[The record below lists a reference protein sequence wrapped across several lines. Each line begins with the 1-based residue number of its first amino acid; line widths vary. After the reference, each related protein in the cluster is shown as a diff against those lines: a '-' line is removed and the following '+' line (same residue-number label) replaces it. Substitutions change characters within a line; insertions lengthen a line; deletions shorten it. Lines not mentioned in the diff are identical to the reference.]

1 MKNILFSISILAVL
15 QLSAQVK
22 KEKLYP
28 FKNAVIEYT
37 YQGNTT
43 GTQQLYI
50 DNYGWLQCKIEQ
62 TTNKAFGQKT
72 ETNKAE
78 ITKDF
83 DIYSWDLKT
92 KEGTKLRNTL
102 AQDLMNDPNFDPEEF
117 GRKTMES
124 LGFEKKGTETINGKV
139 CEVWKGLAGS
149 STIWMWNSLAMKSE
163 IKMLGTKTIWT
174 ATTIKIDEGV
184 PAGKFNIP
192 SDINFSDG
200 GTTDPLEMMNNGM
213 KQAGQEEGNN
223 SGKKEQVEEAPINSL
238 KDLKGFLKKIK
249 TE

>member
-1 MKNILFSISILAVL
+1 MKNIIFAISILTVI
-15 QLSAQVK
+15 QLSAQTK
-22 KEKLYP
+22 KGKLYP
-28 FKNAVIEYT
+28 FKTAVIEYT
-37 YQGNTT
+37 YEGNTT
-43 GTQQLYI
+43 GTQNLYI

-62 TTNKAFGQKT
+62 TASKAFGQKS
-72 ETNKAE
+72 EVNSAE

-83 DIYSWDLKT
+83 DIYHWDLKT
-92 KEGTKLRNTL
+92 KTGTKMRNTL
-102 AQDLMNDPNFDPEEF
+102 AEDLMNDPNFDPEEF
-117 GRKTMES
+117 GKKTMES

-184 PAGKFNIP
+184 PSGKFNIP
-192 SDINFSDG
+192 SDVEFSDG
-200 GTTDPLEMMNNGM
+200 GTTDPLEMMNKGM
-213 KQAGQEEGNN
+213 EEAE
-223 SGKKEQVEEAPINSL
+223 KEDGENPDKTEKTEEAPIKNL
-238 KDLKGFLKKIK
+238 NDLKGFLKKIK

>member
-1 MKNILFSISILAVL
+1 MKVLLFAICMLAATS
-15 QLSAQVK
+15 LSAQTK
-22 KEKLYP
+22 KGKLYP
-28 FKNAVIEYT
+28 FKTAVIEYT
-37 YQGNTT
+37 YEGNTT
-43 GTQQLYI
+43 GTQNLFI
-50 DNYGWLQCKIEQ
+50 ENYGWLQCKIEQ
-62 TTNKAFGQKT
+62 TASKAFGQKS

-92 KEGTKLRNTL
+92 NEGVKLRNTL

-117 GRKTMES
+117 GKKTMEQ
-124 LGFEKKGTETINGKV
+124 LGFEKKGTETINGKL
-139 CEVWKGLAGS
+139 CEIWKGLAGS

-174 ATTIKIDEGV
+174 ATVIKIDEGV

-192 SDINFSDG
+192 SDVKFSDG
-200 GTTDPLEMMNNGM
+200 GTTDPLEMMNSGM
-213 KQAGQEEGNN
+213 KKAAKEEDE
-223 SGKKEQVEEAPINSL
+223 SSDQVGKSEEAPVKSL
-238 KDLKGFLKKIK
+238 DDLKGFLKKLK

>member
-1 MKNILFSISILAVL
+1 MKTILFLISILAVI
-15 QLSAQVK
+15 QLSAQTK

-28 FKNAVIEYT
+28 FKSAVIEYT
-37 YQGNTT
+37 YEGNTT
-43 GTQQLYI
+43 GTQNLYI
-50 DNYGWLQCKIEQ
+50 DNYGWLQCKTEQ
-62 TTNKAFGQKT
+62 TAAKAFGQRS
-72 ETNKAE
+72 EVNSAE

-83 DIYSWDLKT
+83 DIYHWDLKT
-92 KEGTKLRNTL
+92 KTGTKMRNTL

-117 GRKTMES
+117 GKSTMES

-149 STIWMWNSLAMKSE
+149 STIWMWNSLALKSE

-192 SDINFSDG
+192 SDVNFSDG
-200 GTTDPLEMMNNGM
+200 GTTDPLEMMNKGM
-213 KQAGQEEGNN
+213 KQAEQEEGEN
-223 SGKKEQVEEAPINSL
+223 SGKNEQTEEAPINSL

>member
-1 MKNILFSISILAVL
+1 MKVLLFAICLLAVTS
-15 QLSAQVK
+15 LSAQSK

-28 FKNAVIEYT
+28 FKTAVIEYT
-37 YQGNTT
+37 YEGNTT
-43 GTQQLYI
+43 GKQYLYI
-50 DNYGWLQCKIEQ
+50 DNYGWMQSKIEQ
-62 TTNKAFGQKT
+62 TASKAFGQKS

-92 KEGTKLRNTL
+92 KEGVKLRNTL
-102 AQDLMNDPNFDPEEF
+102 AQDLMNDPDFDPEEF
-117 GRKTMES
+117 GKKSMDM

-139 CEVWKGLAGS
+139 CDVWKGLAGS

-174 ATTIKIDEGV
+174 ATVIKIDEGV
-184 PAGKFNIP
+184 PAGKFSIP
-192 SDINFSDG
+192 SDVNFSDG
-200 GTTDPLEMMNNGM
+200 GTTDPIEMMNKGM
-213 KQAGQEEGNN
+213 KQAEQEESES
-223 SGKKEQVEEAPINSL
+223 SGKTEKSEEAPIKNL